1 MNRPTPSML
10 VVLHAF
16 GRYGRGDM
24 IVDPVAI
31 RAVLDGGNTALV
43 VIPAPLVA
51 IPAPLVATPAPIVA
65 TATPNPTVEH

>member
-10 VVLHAF
+10 VVLNAF

-24 IVDPVAI
+24 IVDPVVIQAI
-31 RAVLDGGNTALV
+31 LDGGNNSLV

-51 IPAPLVATPAPIVA
+51 TVSPGA
-65 TATPNPTVEH
+65 TAEH

>member
-16 GRYGRGDM
+16 GRYARGDLV
-24 IVDPVAI
+24 VDPVAI
-31 RAVLDGGNTALV
+31 RAILDGGNNSLV

-51 IPAPLVATPAPIVA
+51 TASPDA
-65 TATPNPTVEH
+65 TAEH